1 MTGLELL
8 RTTDTTVEEIADI
21 ISEHCPPV
29 TPGSCDQLSCRACW
43 LAWLTA
49 GEPPKEKGPSDKRT
63 APGEEGLHPTSPST
77 CEWRGGPSAKPSKSS
92 IGLLDMN
99 LGHNVHILLK
109 TAKQELL
116 EFLTVEN
123 AILSEKINERPK
135 FRGVCEPLL
144 KHSIGKVVAGSQL
157 EIIHHSHPLSG
168 PAGPSSIIQD
178 GSGDEK
184 SAAGTRKMRKRG
196 PGARAGGET

>member
-49 GEPPKEKGPSDKRT
+49 GEPPKKRDRPTNGRPRARKGCI
-63 APGEEGLHPTSPST
+63 PTSPST